1 MLELS
6 AARRMHVELKAET
19 DRKSGRT
26 DRDRDR
32 SPRLDRDQFPKGS
45 ASTRSPTIGM
55 LGQAL
60 RNSSV
65 FSFLNKLNT
74 HTRSS

>member
-1 MLELS
+1 MLEPS

-26 DRDRDR
+26 DRDSDR

-45 ASTRSPTIGM
+45 ASTIANDMHVRW
-55 LGQAL
+55 AKL

-65 FSFLNKLNT
+65 FSFLN
-74 HTRSS
+74 